1 MLDGARS
8 PMADTHTIPVIC
20 SPGQPRHTHPYRE
33 PTHTYLPLHL
43 SCPLGV
49 CVCGSYL
56 SISSHQKAVVKIQEP
71 QDTLT
76 LTLPPPPPS
85 SLHENPSQSCAP
97 PLALFPEEGQRGCWK
112 GRFQG
117 EDTIPGQKQQLEWG
131 PSGQSSVTAR
141 EQSCPLS
148 LSRVQQGGDK
158 AGEGR

>member
-76 LTLPPPPPS
+76 LTLPPLPPPLSTRTPHRAVLLLWPS
-85 SLHENPSQSCAP
+85 S
-97 PLALFPEEGQRGCWK
+97 QRRAREAAGRVGFK
-112 GRFQG
+112 VRTRFQDRSNSWSG
-117 EDTIPGQKQQLEWG
+117 G
-131 PSGQSSVTAR
+131 PVV
-141 EQSCPLS
+141 S
-148 LSRVQQGGDK
+148 LQ
-158 AGEGR
+158 

>member
-8 PMADTHTIPVIC
+8 PISDTHTIVIC
-20 SPGQPRHTHPYRE
+20 SPGQ
-33 PTHTYLPLHL
+33 PTHTYLPLHF

-56 SISSHQKAVVKIQEP
+56 SISSHQKAVVRIQEA

-76 LTLPPPPPS
+76 LTLPHPSLPS
-85 SLHENPSQSCAP
+85 SLHKNPSQSCAP
-97 PLALFPEEGQRGCWK
+97 SLALFPEEGQRGCWK

-117 EDTIPGQKQQLEWG
+117 EDTIPGQKKQLERG
-131 PSGQSSVTAR
+131 PSGQSSVTAT
-141 EQSCPLS
+141 EQSRPLS